1 MAKQI
6 LFKILTVGD
15 GSVGKTTLLQ
25 RYVEG
30 LFKGSQDMTIGVNF
44 YLKRLQYRDFDI
56 ALQLWDFGGQ
66 NRFRF
71 LLKKYVK
78 GASGALLLFDL
89 SNPVSIESADDWIKL
104 VRMHNA
110 NLPIILVG
118 TKYDLVNPKAIDDNL
133 SNFLVAEY
141 NFIADVKTSSKTG
154 RNIEGVFDLL
164 IRDLLAKAKINQ

>member
-1 MAKQI
+1 LI
-6 LFKILTVGD
+6 LCFNI
-15 GSVGKTTLLQ
+15 
-25 RYVEG
+25 
-30 LFKGSQDMTIGVNF
+30 
-44 YLKRLQYRDFDI
+44 YRISLPIFDI

-66 NRFRF
+66 DRFRF

-110 NLPIILVG
+110 NLLIILVG
-118 TKYDLVNPKAIDDNL
+118 TKYDLVNPKTIDNNL
-133 SNFLVAEY
+133 SNFLVAEF
-141 NFIADVKTSSKTG
+141 NLIANVKTSSKTG

-164 IRDLLAKAKINQ
+164 IRDLLAKAKIN

>member
-141 NFIADVKTSSKTG
+141 NLIANVKTSSKTG

-164 IRDLLAKAKINQ
+164 IRDLLAKMKINQ

>member
-1 MAKQI
+1 LLTLI
-6 LFKILTVGD
+6 LCFNI
-15 GSVGKTTLLQ
+15 
-25 RYVEG
+25 
-30 LFKGSQDMTIGVNF
+30 
-44 YLKRLQYRDFDI
+44 YRISLPIFDI

-66 NRFRF
+66 DRFRF

-118 TKYDLVNPKAIDDNL
+118 TKYDLVNPKTIDNNL
-133 SNFLVAEY
+133 SNFLVAEF
-141 NFIADVKTSSKTG
+141 NLIANVKTSSKTG
-154 RNIEGVFDLL
+154 RNVEGVFDLL
-164 IRDLLAKAKINQ
+164 IRDLLAKAKIN